1 MKNLYSAFSI
11 VLLLG
16 TGNLVY
22 AQLDPAKMPN
32 NASMTTN
39 MPVQMTASG
48 LGYTV
53 LQAGQGAKVGKN
65 DEVEIRFISYDH
77 NGEVQDGTLNHVPV
91 IVPVSEMFTGLQESL
106 TLMQAGGI
114 YELHIPAHL
123 GYQEEGQRTKKAIRY
138 RVEVLRINP

>member
-48 LGYTV
+48 LGY
-53 LQAGQGAKVGKN
+53 
-65 DEVEIRFISYDH
+65 
-77 NGEVQDGTLNHVPV
+77 
-91 IVPVSEMFTGLQESL
+91 IVKPF
-106 TLMQAGGI
+106 
-114 YELHIPAHL
+114 
-123 GYQEEGQRTKKAIRY
+123 KK
-138 RVEVLRINP
+138 